1 MIKTFMRYKIS
12 AAVLLGLAVIAVS
25 CNPSKKYEEEEKS
38 IIADY
43 VAEHDIT
50 VSPDKHGLYYIEV
63 TPGNG
68 AFIETG
74 DSVGVHYKL
83 TLLDGKEIDSNLAP
97 TVPFRFRVGSYVID
111 GWSIGLTYMQ
121 LGTKAKLLV
130 PSKLA
135 YGSTG
140 YSMFDPMYGYI
151 TLIPGY
157 SPLLFDIEVVELIKA
172 RK

>member
-1 MIKTFMRYKIS
+1 MIKTSMRDKIN
-12 AAVLLGLAVIAVS
+12 AALLVGLAVIAVS

-43 VAEHDIT
+43 VADNNIT
-50 VSPDKHGLYYIEV
+50 VTPDKHGLYYIELV
-63 TPGNG
+63 PGSG
-68 AFIETG
+68 EYIETG

-83 TLLDGKEIDSNLAP
+83 MFLDGNEIDSNLAP

-121 LGTKAKLLV
+121 LGTKAKLLI
-130 PSKLA
+130 PSRLG
-135 YGSTG
+135 YGSSG
-140 YSMFDPMYGYI
+140 YSVYDPLYGYRTI
-151 TLIPGY
+151 IPGY
-157 SPLLFDIEVVELIKA
+157 SPLLFEIEVVELIKA